1 MTFNLIG
8 ILCRERQGKKGT
20 EQRKKRLELGKAK
33 DSLGF
38 LFETPF
44 TSLAGKE

>member
-1 MTFNLIG
+1 ML
-8 ILCRERQGKKGT
+8 RETGKEA

-38 LFETPF
+38 LFEAIS